1 MLRDKT
7 NTFAA
12 ASVLDDKKKV
22 NFADNDFSTPT
33 KSLVKGYPVSYTTTE
48 PSLNVEVL
56 SSAEPSM
63 VMTYKTQGYKRHS
76 IIDMDS
82 DDSLS
87 LFSEW
92 QRESKDS
99 AFSSELMLEH
109 YVQIKNTRVSP
120 FSLQRNDS
128 HPDEEEE
135 KNVQRPVA
143 RLGHRLSH

>member
-56 SSAEPSM
+56 SSAE
-63 VMTYKTQGYKRHS
+63 R
-76 IIDMDS
+76 
-82 DDSLS
+82 
-87 LFSEW
+87 
-92 QRESKDS
+92 
-99 AFSSELMLEH
+99 
-109 YVQIKNTRVSP
+109 
-120 FSLQRNDS
+120 
-128 HPDEEEE
+128 
-135 KNVQRPVA
+135 
-143 RLGHRLSH
+143 